1 MSLLEPYVPG
11 PERPWTS
18 KQVGHLLRRLGF
30 GANKAAL
37 EDALKAG
44 PVATVRAA
52 LAGREEP
59 ERFTDLD
66 AVAGAIQSSRD
77 IRRVGG
83 WWILR
88 MRYTQNPLRQKM
100 TLFWHNHF
108 ATANG
113 KVNDPALMF
122 TQIATLERLA
132 LGRFA
137 DLLSAV
143 STDPAM
149 LIWLDGTQ
157 SRRGAPNENYARELF
172 ELFTLGLGRYRESD
186 IKEAARALTGWRISE
201 GKGVFR
207 PELHDDGEKTLFG
220 RSGRFG
226 LEDVIKLT
234 LEQPDCAGFLARK
247 LIEAFAQDQ
256 PDDSLVTELAE
267 VIRTRGY
274 DMGAALEVLLTAQ
287 AFYSDR
293 AYRARIKSPVEF
305 LVGASRAL
313 GGVLPGEAA
322 WDAASRMGQTLL
334 EPPSVKGWAGG
345 RTWIQ
350 SAAMIARTRVAAAL
364 TSGDIAGG
372 KKAMEALA
380 LANGVENAAAACRLA
395 GESLLDDELPSA
407 LTVEFEAIVARS
419 PSPAQ
424 ALAEAC
430 YLCLVSPEYQLG

>member
-18 KQVGHLLRRLGF
+18 KQAGHLLRRLGF

-44 PVATVRAA
+44 PAATVRAA

-59 ERFTDLD
+59 ERFIDLD

-83 WWILR
+83 WWLLR

-172 ELFTLGLGRYRESD
+172 ELFTLGLGHYRESD

-207 PELHDDGEKTLFG
+207 PELHDGGEKTLFG

-234 LEQPDCAGFLARK
+234 LEQPDCAGFLARR

-256 PDDSLVTELAE
+256 PDEALVTELAE

-274 DMGAALEVLLTAQ
+274 DMGAALEILLTAQ

-293 AYRARIKSPVEF
+293 AYRARVKSPVEF
-305 LVGASRAL
+305 LIGASRAL
-313 GGVLPGEAA
+313 GGILPGEAA
-322 WDAASRMGQTLL
+322 WDAVSRMGQTLL

-372 KKAMEALA
+372 EKAMEALA
-380 LANGVENAAAACRLA
+380 LANGVEDAAAACRLA

-407 LTVEFEAIVARS
+407 LAVEFEAIIARS